1 MLGSDM
7 EYLPP
12 ISGPPSQ
19 APHLRPP
26 ISGPPIQAPHLRPPI
41 SDPPFQTPHLRVP
54 ILDPLA
60 QIPHLKSQA
69 SHIRIPPPPKTLH
82 LEPSI
87 YIKTSRMNLTLS
99 QRRFISFHFFFHF
112 WRTQRDTSIMK
123 TIINRLI
130 NIEQHNLPNDVL
142 LATYNFSCFTVTWNL
157 QCQAPRF
164 PCKTATLG
172 PDNIRPYA
180 FCARQQY

>member
-7 EYLPP
+7 ECLPP
-12 ISGPPSQ
+12 ISGPLSQAPHLRPPTSGPPPQ

-69 SHIRIPPPPKTLH
+69 PHIRIPPPPKTLH

-99 QRRFISFHFFFHF
+99 QRRFISFNFFNFFFIF
-112 WRTQRDTSIMK
+112 GA
-123 TIINRLI
+123 
-130 NIEQHNLPNDVL
+130 HN
-142 LATYNFSCFTVTWNL
+142 AI
-157 QCQAPRF
+157 QA
-164 PCKTATLG
+164 
-172 PDNIRPYA
+172 
-180 FCARQQY
+180 